1 VSFFVVPSFVA
12 FVALGDVLVA
22 GIYRSGKFNQADV
35 TLVWVTLAAYS
46 AGLLASTHARIY
58 QSAFFAL
65 RDTRTTAR
73 IATLRVVTSALAGA
87 ALMLQF
93 ESIQLFGWSIR
104 AGAFSSW
111 RVAGLP
117 LGPVGL
123 AAGAALG
130 AWLEWYLLRRAL
142 SRHIGGVGVGAAPLA
157 RMFGAALIA
166 AAAGYG
172 VGVVAHQLHPLPLA
186 FAVTAVF
193 GAVYFAAAR
202 LFGLEEARALVGTL
216 TRRFR
221 R

>member
-1 VSFFVVPSFVA
+1 V
-12 FVALGDVLVA
+12 
-22 GIYRSGKFNQADV
+22 YQSGKFGAADV
-35 TLVWVTLAAYS
+35 TLVWITLAAYS

-73 IATLRVVTSALAGA
+73 IATFRVITSALAGA

-93 ESIQLFGWSIR
+93 ESVELFGVAIP
-104 AGAFSSW
+104 AGALKEW

-130 AWLEWYLLRRAL
+130 AWLEWALLRRAL
-142 SRHIGGVGVGAAPLA
+142 TQRIGGVGAGAGALA
-157 RMFGAALIA
+157 RMFIAAVLA
-166 AAAGYG
+166 AAAGFG
-172 VGVVAHQLHPLPLA
+172 LSLATRQLHALPMAAVVVAG
-186 FAVTAVF
+186 FGVTYFVTA
-193 GAVYFAAAR
+193 R
-202 LFGLEEARALVGTL
+202 LLGLDEARALTHTVM
-216 TRRFR
+216 RRLR